1 MNFHETICGRRFF
14 DAQLPHLIKALER
27 IADGLTRPKMS
38 LPHGMTVEPN
48 FLHDLYYGEYEP
60 SVFKEQ
66 DKKQQVLNHTVSAAE
81 TALRGELSLCFH
93 DLDGSHVFKTCY
105 GDICKAVNALR
116 DYARLLE
123 MACEQWDLTG
133 FHRALYEYHAKKM
146 REIAGKFQAGIG
158 YDYDAAMEK
167 CRRKKKRKKKEDDFG
182 EDALVLAFKRTK
194 QPAEQMK
201 EADIDVDDSPWE
213 KDEDEQERDD

>member
-1 MNFHETICGRRFF
+1 MDEQRHNAIE
-14 DAQLPHLIKALER
+14 LPK
-27 IADGLTRPKMS
+27 GL
-38 LPHGMTVEPN
+38 
-48 FLHDLYYGEYEP
+48 YEP
-60 SVFKEQ
+60 
-66 DKKQQVLNHTVSAAE
+66 VLRQPME
-81 TALRGELSLCFH
+81 LDFLLGQELSLCFH

-133 FHRALYEYHAKKM
+133 FHRALYEYHAEKM

-167 CRRKKKRKKKEDDFG
+167 CRRKKKRKKKEDDL
-182 EDALVLAFKRTK
+182 DDVK
-194 QPAEQMK
+194 QEILSVVAGKLEAGVSKDTIYKAIESVAGVKNPNAIKDIATAQKVVEQIK
-201 EADIDVDDSPWE
+201 KLEVKHNA
-213 KDEDEQERDD
+213 

>member
-38 LPHGMTVEPN
+38 LPHGMTIEPN

-81 TALRGELSLCFH
+81 TALRGGTLQNSCSS
-93 DLDGSHVFKTCY
+93 GSFRGVPN
-105 GDICKAVNALR
+105 G
-116 DYARLLE
+116 
-123 MACEQWDLTG
+123 
-133 FHRALYEYHAKKM
+133 
-146 REIAGKFQAGIG
+146 
-158 YDYDAAMEK
+158 
-167 CRRKKKRKKKEDDFG
+167 RR
-182 EDALVLAFKRTK
+182 
-194 QPAEQMK
+194 
-201 EADIDVDDSPWE
+201 
-213 KDEDEQERDD
+213 